1 MITPS
6 PSSYADL
13 QDFVFEVTAEATNA
27 LTTRLGAAG
36 AEHPHVVACLALA
49 ALAMRLSPE
58 EASRLADSED
68 ALVALEA
75 FTPPENPVELARR
88 EAEAEGTARA
98 LPAAAE
104 ILRNSVHAERI
115 GPS

>member
-13 QDFVFEVTAEATNA
+13 ENFAFEITAGATNA
-27 LTTRLGAAG
+27 LTDRLSAAG
-36 AEHPHVVACLALA
+36 VEHPSVVVCLALA
-49 ALAMRLSPE
+49 ALTARLSPE

-68 ALVALEA
+68 ALAALET

-88 EAEAEGTARA
+88 EAEAEGKLIRF
-98 LPAAAE
+98 PQS
-104 ILRNSVHAERI
+104 RKF
-115 GPS
+115 